1 MIFFPVET
9 TVEESFLCFEDQKSQ
24 GASLNPAKL
33 QILNLVVWCYNLYS
47 WKKNNQKFKKK
58 SNSEMETL
66 LDMTRTKKL
75 PLQSCSMDA
84 MLSVNYVWISF
95 GLSDKNSQLPR
106 RVLVQ
111 FLLLLQLRQFLLRQV
126 LRQALLPQRL
136 RPIRLLLVF
145 LLLVVFLGLPLL
157 LREDYNHSCSTTTTT
172 FPVSLPKTYHND
184 SCQTTQKFRFL
195 SDYPKIH
202 IKQVCHQSS
211 FDKWCKKNILQLKW
225 WSYVWIF
232 FIFFITPLN
241 KKIDY
246 VECDNLSFLI

>member
-1 MIFFPVET
+1 
-9 TVEESFLCFEDQKSQ
+9 
-24 GASLNPAKL
+24 
-33 QILNLVVWCYNLYS
+33 
-47 WKKNNQKFKKK
+47 
-58 SNSEMETL
+58 
-66 LDMTRTKKL
+66 MTRTKKL

-172 FPVSLPKTYHND
+172 FPVRLPKTYHND

-211 FDKWCKKNILQLKW
+211 FDKWCKKYPTAEMVILCLDFFHFFHNPIEQKNWLRWMWQPKFFNLKLP
-225 WSYVWIF
+225 V
-232 FIFFITPLN
+232 
-241 KKIDY
+241 
-246 VECDNLSFLI
+246 